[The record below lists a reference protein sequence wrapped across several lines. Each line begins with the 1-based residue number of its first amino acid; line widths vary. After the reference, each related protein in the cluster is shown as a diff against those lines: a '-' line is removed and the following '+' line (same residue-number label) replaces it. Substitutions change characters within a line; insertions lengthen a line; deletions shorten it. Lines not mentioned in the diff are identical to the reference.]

1 MRLKASPVLRLAFC
15 ISLALY
21 SNLIQFVSI
30 RIDTATQLKRLY
42 LTKLTYQC
50 GCHMRHDWIFDVLT
64 DLRSYAEK
72 NNLPAIAQQADV
84 ARQEL
89 TEKTKS
95 EQAGEDQSQ
104 S

>member
-1 MRLKASPVLRLAFC
+1 M
-15 ISLALY
+15 
-21 SNLIQFVSI
+21 IQFVSI

-72 NNLPAIAQQADV
+72 NNLPAIAQQADLALDV

-89 TEKTKS
+89 TEKTRS